1 MDDIARLAM
10 GSCLFASMS
19 ESDVRKLIGCISTA
33 RRNFICGETIIR
45 EGDSTACAGIILKG
59 AVRAEKHL
67 YSGERSIEAYHGAG
81 SLFGD
86 VLMSARNAASPVDV
100 IACEDTE
107 VLFVSIDK
115 IMHSC
120 PESCAAHER
129 LRMNLLNELS
139 EKFWTLRKKL
149 NYLRIK
155 SMRGRIAAYL
165 LELFSQS
172 GAVTVKCLPRDD
184 TAALLGVNRS
194 ALSRE
199 IGRMRSDGLIDVDGK
214 LVTLLDIEALKRCTM
229 N

>member
-1 MDDIARLAM
+1 MNPFFDIMNGLGIRCNESYAKDLFYAQGM
-10 GSCLFASMS
+10 GFTL
-19 ESDVRKLIGCISTA
+19 L
-33 RRNFICGETIIR
+33 
-45 EGDSTACAGIILKG
+45 GIKCMLEHYGVKVQ

-155 SMRGRIAAYL
+155 SMRGRIATYL